1 MVELVVTAEQA
12 KLLTEAK
19 DGVEI
24 VDAQGNRLGFFA
36 RQFSDR
42 DLSSAQLRA
51 SSGQIGRSTA
61 DVLER
66 LQSLGNQ

>member
-1 MVELVVTAEQA
+1 MVTAEQA
-12 KLLTEAK
+12 KLLAEAK

-24 VDAQGNRLGFFA
+24 VDAQGNRRSFFA
-36 RQFSDR
+36 QQFSDR
-42 DLSSAQLRA
+42 DLSSARLRA
-51 SSGQIGRSTA
+51 SSGQLGRSTA